1 MDKWITP
8 RLNELFKKQKKDMKN
23 AFSGTKQGR
32 MGNQEAAAFSATKK
46 ITPAGGQKKILPGM
60 GQESSLLSSVRCSPA
75 VLTGIKTNHK
85 NDKING

>member
-46 ITPAGGQKKILPGM
+46 ITPAGGQKKILPKDGS
-60 GQESSLLSSVRCSPA
+60 GKQLAQFGKVLASSAYCFKCKHINA
-75 VLTGIKTNHK
+75 
-85 NDKING
+85 KING